1 LIPGQLVSVSADVLV
16 DPRQS
21 IPYFRATID
30 VTPEGMTKLKHHEIR
45 AGMPA
50 EVFLRVGERTAMSY
64 LTKPLTDR
72 LRRSMTEP

>member
-1 LIPGQLVSVSADVLV
+1 
-16 DPRQS
+16 
-21 IPYFRATID
+21 
-30 VTPEGMTKLKHHEIR
+30 MTKLKHHEIR